1 MDPSDLDLQI
11 HRGLL
16 SISGERRPARSAQEG
31 NCSVYAN
38 ERYAGPFKRTVSL
51 NDQVDT
57 DKVEAH
63 CRDGVLRISL
73 PRREA
78 LQPKRIVIQ

>member
-1 MDPSDLDLQI
+1 M
-11 HRGLL
+11 
-16 SISGERRPARSAQEG
+16 
-31 NCSVYAN
+31 YAN
-38 ERYAGPFKRTVSL
+38 ERFSGRFKRTVSL

-63 CRDGVLRISL
+63 CCDGVLRISL

-78 LQPKRIVIQ
+78 LQPKRIAIQ